1 MVKINDCCCPCE
13 DTSEKDEIKR
23 RALGSV
29 QMIVSTEG
37 GTPYYPDGAGTVT
50 MPVLDADDIT
60 KIRTDIKD
68 VTEKEAKD
76 KEDITLLKAKN
87 DNLQIQI
94 TAEHEKNVVQD
105 SQITDI
111 TGRLGTAE
119 NDLISTEAVVAQHTA
134 DIANA
139 KAQIVGVDAKA
150 DANTKSVGELRTKD
164 TAQDQK
170 IGALETLA
178 DSITKHL
185 INTVTVKD
193 GTSNGSIIVEI
204 AEEGGKVIASPNYP
218 WGQVNTFELVQGSSE
233 GMMKGRITLS
243 DGSVHESNEYR
254 IVEVL
259 ESDIYV
265 TAITLTPYPTT
276 GKLGGSISYSNGT
289 TQAINTV
296 DVPTAPG
303 VTQNINDLLSRMGVV
318 EGKTGD
324 NAQDI
329 ASLKSRVTAVETK
342 NTSQDTEIT
351 NLKTKDT
358 AIDAEIDSLDTRIQA
373 IEDTPGI
380 GKFSNASLGTILG
393 STGDGKVSA
402 ETDGTGKVNGWQTV
416 KTDISQLKISDQ
428 EHETE
433 ITQCQADISANAETL
448 RQTNATVAQHTNTIR
463 GCYNSFRVADN
474 KLYMSDVSGVEYS
487 QDLPVRKAKLYS
499 IDITQ
504 SAAVSLTNGKGYA
517 YEFFTK
523 APSTPLEILG
533 LPSELIHHTAK
544 YDTNVNANTL
554 HENNFAGYQP
564 KLEALIESIADEAK
578 YEGSSLY
585 VNTCFISNSNFD
597 ANGAIKINVP
607 QGNTFRFNKNSDGS
621 WSKFGINS
629 YIQTTE
635 SNSNIEGKLIV
646 LRVSPLNLL

>member
-76 KEDITLLKAKN
+76 REDITLLKAKD

-296 DVPTAPG
+296 DIPTAPG

-329 ASLKSRVTAVETK
+329 VSLKSRVGAVETK

-351 NLKTKDT
+351 NLKTKDS

-380 GKFSNASLGTILG
+380 GKFSNTSLGTILG

-402 ETDGTGKVNGWQTV
+402 ETDGSGSINGWSTV
-416 KTDISQLKISDQ
+416 KSDIAGNKSDIGQLKLSDQ
-428 EHETE
+428 EHEAE
-433 ITQCQADISANAETL
+433 ITQCQQDISTNAETL
-448 RQTNATVAQHTNTIR
+448 RQTNATVAQHTNEIR
-463 GCYNSFRVADN
+463 NVYNSFIIADGNLSMSTVAGETHSQPLPQGKEW
-474 KLYMSDVSGVEYS
+474 KLYTGTLDSLVSIASNKMIIPRQFKIEYLIIGGNNSNTYSMTTDVMPGEFKIFST
-487 QDLPVRKAKLYS
+487 RKLELGTLYS
-499 IDITQ
+499 YYITSAKTSCIRIDPQSTTKCTVFVVDTEATLQLKTIDIS
-504 SAAVSLTNGKGYA
+504 SAPNGYS
-517 YEFFTK
+517 YR
-523 APSTPLEILG
+523 
-533 LPSELIHHTAK
+533 
-544 YDTNVNANTL
+544 
-554 HENNFAGYQP
+554 
-564 KLEALIESIADEAK
+564 
-578 YEGSSLY
+578 LY
-585 VNTCFISNSNFD
+585 VL
-597 ANGAIKINVP
+597 
-607 QGNTFRFNKNSDGS
+607 
-621 WSKFGINS
+621 
-629 YIQTTE
+629 E
-635 SNSNIEGKLIV
+635 
-646 LRVSPLNLL
+646 